1 MNLVRNV
8 PEADS
13 EYEEVA
19 EKYEEDVLVIG
30 VHEAFTNFSMSSSYP
45 RKPRSITPT
54 FRYFFSFCC
63 NARAYSKPYMTTCK
77 HARKK
82 NTPRVWIDFVK

>member
-1 MNLVRNV
+1 MNLVRNM

-19 EKYEEDVLVIG
+19 EKYEVDVLVIG
-30 VHEAFTNFSMSSSYP
+30 VHEAFTNFSMSGFNL
-45 RKPRSITPT
+45 RKPRSITST
-54 FRYFFSFCC
+54 FRYFFLLFQRTGIFQTL
-63 NARAYSKPYMTTCK
+63 NDHMQTCTE
-77 HARKK
+77 K

>member
-19 EKYEEDVLVIG
+19 EKYEEDVLVI
-30 VHEAFTNFSMSSSYP
+30 VVSEAFTNFSMSS
-45 RKPRSITPT
+45 
-54 FRYFFSFCC
+54 F
-63 NARAYSKPYMTTCK
+63 
-77 HARKK
+77 
-82 NTPRVWIDFVK
+82 

>member
-19 EKYEEDVLVIG
+19 EKYEVDVLVIG
-30 VHEAFTNFSMSSSYP
+30 VHEAFTNFSMSGFNL
-45 RKPRSITPT
+45 RKPRSITST
-54 FRYFFSFCC
+54 FRYFFLLFQ
-63 NARAYSKPYMTTCK
+63 RTGIFQTLHDHKQTCTE
-77 HARKK
+77 K
-82 NTPRVWIDFVK
+82 NTPSVWIDFVK

>member
-1 MNLVRNV
+1 MNLVRNM

-30 VHEAFTNFSMSSSYP
+30 VHEAFTNFSMSGFNP
-45 RKPRSITPT
+45 RKPRSITST
-54 FRYFFSFCC
+54 FRYFFLLFQC
-63 NARAYSKPYMTTCK
+63 TGIFQTLHDHEQTCME
-77 HARKK
+77 K
-82 NTPRVWIDFVK
+82 NTPSVWIDFVK